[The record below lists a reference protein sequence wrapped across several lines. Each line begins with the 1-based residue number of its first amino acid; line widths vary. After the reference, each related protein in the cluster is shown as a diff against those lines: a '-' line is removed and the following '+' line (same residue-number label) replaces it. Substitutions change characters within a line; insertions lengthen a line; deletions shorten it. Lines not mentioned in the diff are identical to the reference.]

1 MVLMFVCRY
10 IEGVMALSECV
21 EVTDRL
27 ADWNM
32 DADDIT
38 TMAAVLEEHFG
49 VELPEG
55 EVAGWETVEDVV
67 ASVGDRL

>member
-1 MVLMFVCRY
+1 MVLAFVQSY
-10 IEGVMALSECV
+10 IEGTMASPEFI
-21 EVTDRL
+21 EITDRL
-27 ADWNM
+27 ADLNM
-32 DADDIT
+32 DEDDIV